1 MPRRPSPARVAARYA
16 YIPGVRDPNGWE
28 PGHVD
33 ADSEAIGYGSQ
44 VPPAHDQD
52 GNLVDAEVDGKVVKN
67 ASMRRT
73 AGVIQHVK
81 DKSADKDDWAFA
93 LGGIGLE
100 RDIRPA
106 FEFNQKELKP
116 LLKSLR
122 SCLVAMGHVASAY
135 NTFVKIKSR
144 KVSPDGQLGGKGYIQ
159 KIPDMRRALMNTVE
173 ALSSF
178 TDTVYD
184 EVNAPHWNPE
194 LLPAPEQEEVEEI
207 KEDVQEIREDPEAW
221 AEEQEDEMDEENGM
235 GKTARHRRSVRRLS
249 RKSRHT
255 NRRLA

>member
-1 MPRRPSPARVAARYA
+1 MPRRPSPARVASRYA
-16 YIPGVRDPNGWE
+16 FMPGVRDPNGWE
-28 PGHVD
+28 PGHTEP
-33 ADSEAIGYGSQ
+33 DSEVVGYGSQ

-52 GNLVDAEVDGKVVKN
+52 GEPVDVDVDGKVVKN

-81 DKSADKDDWAFA
+81 DTSADKDDWAFSI
-93 LGGIGLE
+93 GGVGLE

-122 SCLVAMGHVASAY
+122 SCLVALGHVASAY

-159 KIPDMRRALMNTVE
+159 KIPDMRRSLVNTVE
-173 ALSSF
+173 ALSAF
-178 TDTVYD
+178 TDTMFD

-221 AEEQEDEMDEENGM
+221 AEEQEEEMDEDNGM
-235 GKTARHRRSVRRLS
+235 GKTARLHRTS
-249 RKSRHT
+249 RRHT
-255 NRRLA
+255 RRLA